1 MSLMSSIYHEK
12 QSALLCGRHTLNSIL
27 QGPALT
33 DVDLASI
40 AQTLDAEEARL
51 LSSPGGRLDPS
62 LAGGESQNVSTSG
75 NFSITVIERALSIY
89 NISLERWTH
98 PSCASIRQHPETAEA
113 FVCHLSD
120 HWFALRKVAGRWY
133 NLNSLFPAPSFV
145 GDIYV
150 SLPLISHGA

>member
-1 MSLMSSIYHEK
+1 MQFGSKEPPESLDH
-12 QSALLCGRHTLNSIL
+12 
-27 QGPALT
+27 
-33 DVDLASI
+33 
-40 AQTLDAEEARL
+40 
-51 LSSPGGRLDPS
+51 
-62 LAGGESQNVSTSG
+62 
-75 NFSITVIERALSIY
+75 FSITVIERALSIY